1 MKIDRE
7 VLIEALRRTLER
19 WPEKFSDYTCLAIT
33 ENIREVL
40 READPTG
47 RLAPEYIH
55 ATHELS
61 CALWRDVMGGSNN
74 CNSPREAVDVWLATN
89 GSVINR
95 DDANAMRLLGIAL
108 DGVAAEAH
116 EVRVLMLAM
125 YLTLAESGDLYSHF
139 LDRP

>member
-19 WPEKFSDYTCLAIT
+19 WPLKFSDYTCLAIT

-61 CALWRDVMGGSNN
+61 CALWRDVMGGSNVPN
-74 CNSPREAVDVWLATN
+74 DSRESVVNWLATDGHPIDVN
-89 GSVINR
+89 
-95 DDANAMRLLGIAL
+95 DEDAVWRLDLASNACLS
-108 DGVAAEAH
+108 EAH
-116 EVRVLMLAM
+116 EVRFLMLAL